1 MKNSRVTLLLLVL
14 AAIPLLGCSYIS
26 SGSKTSGSGNAVDDL
41 VSLCASD
48 NYSEAAN
55 HMLYDGTDAS
65 KKGKPGNYDQ
75 DDQQAKDRVM
85 GMCKRFKSLKTQG
98 YTVGA
103 AQPKEQ
109 KGETF
114 YQYDV
119 EVKGQPKKQMWFF
132 RSMDGKNVLVD
143 ID

>member
-1 MKNSRVTLLLLVL
+1 MKTNPINIAILLV
-14 AAIPLLGCSYIS
+14 AALPLLGCSYLS
-26 SGSKTSGSGNAVDDL
+26 SGSKTSSYANPVDEL
-41 VSLCASD
+41 VSLCVDANYPEASK
-48 NYSEAAN
+48 
-55 HMLYDGTDAS
+55 HMLYDGTDPA
-65 KKGKPGNYDQ
+65 KKGKPGSYDQ
-75 DDQQAKDRVM
+75 DDQQNKDRVA
-85 GMCKRFKSLKTQG
+85 GMCKRFSNLKTQG

-114 YQYDV
+114 YQFDV

-132 RSMDGKNVLVD
+132 RKMDSRDVLVD